1 LRLRIG
7 AIAMSDAV
15 PDKITFSL
23 IVNALDFL
31 QSAVGYV
38 KIKDEHERCIKYGLL
53 HLCDGIE
60 LLLKCRLDAEHW
72 SLVVADLDKTSP
84 KDIQSGEFK
93 SVAWQEAIA
102 RVEKCIGHEFTKIDK
117 SLFDHLR
124 KLRNR
129 IQHFKFDVSRDE
141 CISIL
146 AEGLHF
152 ATEFIENYLA
162 HEKLGDELA
171 DIRKDLTEFR
181 EFVELRWKA
190 IQAKVDES
198 TSITCAVSCPRCRQ
212 DALIADG
219 DESHCHFCGYKAP
232 GEEAADDWVTEYGD
246 HRSMKD
252 EMISPSIEDCPEC
265 ARTAFVD
272 VGTMRDSEKGPEYL
286 CFACGACG
294 QYERCS
300 RCDGLFLPSSDDD
313 AVCSDCFDRFMEKD

>member
-1 LRLRIG
+1 
-7 AIAMSDAV
+7 MSDAI

-23 IVNALDFL
+23 VVNALDFL
-31 QSAVGYV
+31 QSAVEYV
-38 KIKDEHERCIKYGLL
+38 KIKDEHQRYIKYGLL

-102 RVEKCIGHEFTKIDK
+102 RVEKCIGRELSKTDK
-117 SLFDHLR
+117 SLLDHLR

-162 HEKLGDELA
+162 HEELEAELA
-171 DIRKDLTEFR
+171 HIRKDLAEFR
-181 EFVELRWKA
+181 EFVELRWKT
-190 IQAKVDES
+190 IQAEFDES
-198 TSITCAVSCPRCRQ
+198 TAITRAVLCPRCRQ

-219 DESHCHFCGYKAP
+219 GESHCRFCGYKAP

-265 ARTAFVD
+265 ALIAFVD
-272 VGTMRDSEKGPEYL
+272 VGTMSDSENVPEYL
-286 CFACGACG
+286 CFACGSYG
-294 QYERCS
+294 PYERCD
-300 RCDGLFLPSSDDD
+300 RCNGLFLPSSDDD
-313 AVCSDCFDRFMEKD
+313 ATCSNW